1 MDAPQVGVKEKFRYS
16 LNNYLDADADGFY
29 DVFVVNFPSYLLQ
42 YKTGRRSFSDLI

>member
-16 LNNYLDADADGFY
+16 LNDYLDADGFY

-42 YKTGRRSFSDLI
+42 YKRGRRSFLNLI